1 MTAPSLG
8 ARRRPLQFSLATLFE
23 FTALCAVLAAC
34 KPLIGILAAAVLMC
48 IPPALA
54 IGNGLLVLA
63 LYFIA
68 CGAAENIGDTTAIST
83 IPRLALVFV
92 LTFGLCAWVQCRG
105 FIAVR
110 HSRPLHPSRID

>member
-1 MTAPSLG
+1 MAASLPI
-8 ARRRPLQFSLATLFE
+8 ARRRPFQFSLATLFE

-34 KPLIGILAAAVLMC
+34 KPLIGILAATVLMC

-54 IGNGLLVLA
+54 LGNGLLVLA

-68 CGAAENIGDTTAIST
+68 CGAAENLGDMAAVST

-92 LTFGLCAWVQCRG
+92 LTLGLCAWVQRRG
-105 FIAVR
+105 FTAVR
-110 HSRPLHPSRID
+110 ATRRS